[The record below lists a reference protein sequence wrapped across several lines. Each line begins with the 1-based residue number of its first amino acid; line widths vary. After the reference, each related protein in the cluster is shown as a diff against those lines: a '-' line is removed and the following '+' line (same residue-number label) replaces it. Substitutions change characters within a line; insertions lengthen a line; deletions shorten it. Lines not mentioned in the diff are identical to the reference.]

1 MFILHLVQC
10 FETKSVILILLE
22 LILISILSI
31 LYRNISKF
39 FPELKIILSHLLLKV
54 ELEHI
59 FLGRRPAGPPFF
71 LHKGPLFAQWSFGS
85 TPIEVVNS
93 F

>member
-1 MFILHLVQC
+1 MFMLHLVQC
-10 FETKSVILILLE
+10 WDKKCNSNFVRFILN
-22 LILISILSI
+22 SILSI

-59 FLGRRPAGPPFF
+59 LWGFLC
-71 LHKGPLFAQWSFGS
+71 HEMTS
-85 TPIEVVNS
+85 
-93 F
+93 